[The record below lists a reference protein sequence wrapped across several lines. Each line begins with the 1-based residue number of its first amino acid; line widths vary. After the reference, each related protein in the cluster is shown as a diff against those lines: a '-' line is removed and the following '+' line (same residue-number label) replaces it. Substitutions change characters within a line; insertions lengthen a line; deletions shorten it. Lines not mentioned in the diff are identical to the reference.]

1 MGAESS
7 RAFTGLRDFPSVE
20 VFSGIPELSPYV
32 ETLTR
37 PVVVEVVKKVIAD
50 FKEKFSSGGK
60 TVTEEAL
67 LRGVV
72 GELNRL
78 ALQHLTPVV
87 NGTGIVIHT
96 NLGRAP
102 ISEEMIRG
110 AMELASGYSNLEFDL
125 ASGRRGKRG
134 MLVERLLALMC
145 GAESGTI
152 VNNNAAALF
161 VILNTLAYRKEVL
174 ISRGELVQIGGGFRI
189 PDIMR
194 KSGVKLVEIG
204 TTNRTSLADYGDAI
218 TDRTRMILKVHRSN
232 FTQAGFVEETSLQD
246 LAALCREKNLILTH
260 DLGSGLMSFP
270 PGISIPNEPDV
281 LSSVRAGADLTCFS
295 GDKLLGGAQ
304 AGLIVGTS
312 DLIAKIKKNPLFRT
326 IRCDK
331 LAFSI
336 NTQVFISYLRG
347 TQFSDIPIWHMI
359 TVPESALKKRGE
371 AIRAAC
377 PGLEIVLR
385 ATRAYLGGGST
396 PGETIPSLA
405 VVMRSGQG
413 PNALA
418 SRFRKYTPP
427 IIGRVENDDF
437 LLDLRT
443 IPPEK
448 DELLIQA
455 IREILR

>member
-1 MGAESS
+1 MGADSS
-7 RAFTGLRDFPSVE
+7 QSFTSLRDFPSVE
-20 VFSGIPELSPYV
+20 VFSGIPEFAAYV
-32 ETLTR
+32 ESLTR
-37 PVVVEVVKKVIAD
+37 PVIVEVVRNIIAEY
-50 FKEKFSSGGK
+50 KEKFAAGDKAVSE
-60 TVTEEAL
+60 VH
-67 LRGVV
+67 LRRAVIA
-72 GELNRL
+72 ELDRL
-78 ALQHLTPVV
+78 THLQLTPVI
-87 NGTGIVIHT
+87 NGTGIIIHT

-102 ISEEMIRG
+102 ISEDMIRS
-110 AMELASGYSNLEFDL
+110 ALDMAAGYSNLEFDL
-125 ASGRRGKRG
+125 FSGKRGKRG
-134 MLVERLLALMC
+134 VLVERLLALMC
-145 GAESGTI
+145 DAESGTL

-204 TTNRTSLADYGDAI
+204 TTNRTSLADYADAV
-218 TDRTRMILKVHRSN
+218 TDRTRMVLKVHRSN
-232 FTQAGFVEETSLQD
+232 FTQAGFVEETSLPD
-246 LAALCREKNLILTH
+246 LAAFCREKNLILTH
-260 DLGSGLMSFP
+260 DLGSGLMAFP
-270 PGISIPNEPDV
+270 PGIDIPNEPDV
-281 LSSVRAGADLTCFS
+281 ISSVRAGADVTCFS

-304 AGLIVGTS
+304 AGLIVGGR

-331 LAFSI
+331 LVFSI
-336 NTQVFISYLRG
+336 STQVFVAYLRG
-347 TQFSDIPIWHMI
+347 TQFSDIPIWRMI
-359 TVPESALKKRGE
+359 TVPEAELKKRGE

-377 PGLEIVLR
+377 PGPEIALR
-385 ATRAYLGGGST
+385 ATGAYLGGGST

-405 VVMRSGQG
+405 LVMRSGIG

-418 SRFRKYTPP
+418 KQFRRYSPP
-427 IIGRVENDDF
+427 IIGRVEDDDF

-448 DELLIQA
+448 DELLIKA

>member
-1 MGAESS
+1 MGADSS
-7 RAFTGLRDFPSVE
+7 REFTGLRDFPSVE
-20 VFSGIPELSPYV
+20 VFSGIPQLSPYV

-37 PVVVEVVKKVIAD
+37 PVVVEVVKRVIAD
-50 FKEKFSSGGK
+50 YKEKFSSGGK
-60 TVTEEAL
+60 TVTENNL
-67 LRGVV
+67 IRGVV
-72 GELNRL
+72 SELNRL
-78 ALQHLTPVV
+78 TLQQLMPVV

-102 ISEEMIRG
+102 ISEEMIHN
-110 AMELASGYSNLEFDL
+110 AMEMASGYSNLEFDL
-125 ASGRRGKRG
+125 AGGKRGKRG
-134 MLVERLLALMC
+134 VLVERLLALMC
-145 GAESGTI
+145 GADSGTI

-204 TTNRTSLADYGDAI
+204 TTNRTSLADYADAV

-246 LAALCREKNLILTH
+246 LSALCREKKLILTH

-270 PGISIPNEPDV
+270 PGIAIADEPDV

-312 DLIAKIKKNPLFRT
+312 DLIASIKKNPLFRT

-331 LAFSI
+331 LIFSI
-336 NTQVFISYLRG
+336 STQVFMSYLRG
-347 TQFSDIPIWHMI
+347 TQFLDIPIWRMI
-359 TVPESALKKRGE
+359 TVPEAELKKRGE

-377 PGLEIVLR
+377 PGLDIVLR
-385 ATRAYLGGGST
+385 ATGAYLGGGST
-396 PGETIPSLA
+396 PGQTIPSLA
-405 VVMRSGQG
+405 VVMRSSLA
-413 PNALA
+413 PNTLA
-418 SRFRKYTPP
+418 GHFRKYTPP
-427 IIGRVENDDF
+427 IVGRVENDDF

-443 IPPEK
+443 IPPDK
-448 DELLIQA
+448 DALLIQA

>member
-1 MGAESS
+1 MGDKSS
-7 RAFTGLRDFPSVE
+7 HAFSGLRDFPSVE
-20 VFSGIPELSPYV
+20 VFSGIPELSPFI
-32 ETLTR
+32 EELSR
-37 PVVVEVVKKVIAD
+37 PAVVEVVKQVIAEY
-50 FKEKFSSGGK
+50 KEKFSSGGK
-60 TVTEEAL
+60 TVTEDDLKRA
-67 LRGVV
+67 VV
-72 GELNRL
+72 SELNRL
-78 ALQHLTPVV
+78 ALQQLTSVV

-102 ISEEMIRG
+102 ISEEMIRN
-110 AMELASGYSNLEFDL
+110 AMEMASGYSNLEFDL
-125 ASGRRGKRG
+125 AGGKRGKRG
-134 MLVERLLALMC
+134 ILVERLLALMC

-161 VILNTLAYRKEVL
+161 VILNTLAYRKEVI

-204 TTNRTSLADYGDAI
+204 TTNRTSLADYADAI

-232 FTQAGFVEETSLQD
+232 FFQAGFVEETSLAD
-246 LAALCREKNLILTH
+246 LAALCREKDLILTH

-270 PGISIPNEPDV
+270 PGVSIPNEPDV
-281 LSSVRAGADLTCFS
+281 LASVRAGVDLTCFS

-304 AGLIVGTS
+304 SGLIVGAS
-312 DLIAKIKKNPLFRT
+312 ALIAKIKKNPLFRT

-336 NTQVFISYLRG
+336 NTQVFLSYLRG
-347 TQFSDIPIWHMI
+347 TQFSDIPIWRMI
-359 TVPESALKKRGE
+359 TVPELELKKRGE
-371 AIRAAC
+371 DIKAAC
-377 PGLEIVLR
+377 PGMDIVLR
-385 ATRAYLGGGST
+385 ATGAYLGGGST
-396 PGETIPSLA
+396 PGQTIPSLA
-405 VVMRSGQG
+405 VVMRSGMG

-418 SRFRKYTPP
+418 KRFRKYSPP

-448 DELLIQA
+448 DGLIIQA
-455 IREILR
+455 IKEILR